1 MEKRQRYLTTL
12 PVSFSFPSC
21 SPFQLAHF
29 PWQMRNTS
37 GSLCSGDLKSNAK
50 TQPSLLLEEQAV
62 KKQQGH
68 VSHDESNKWAF
79 KNQSWSS

>member
-1 MEKRQRYLTTL
+1 
-12 PVSFSFPSC
+12 
-21 SPFQLAHF
+21 
-29 PWQMRNTS
+29 MRNTS

-68 VSHDESNKWAF
+68 VNHDESNKWAF